1 MAELRKRRWESTDM
15 QKVKKPLDSLKKTV
29 QTIATAS
36 KVSDALYQQGVLD
49 FLELKSA
56 NRELQL
62 NTEKK
67 KAETQSKKQ
76 EIDNTN
82 LVLYNLNYE
91 KNHFTKQIRSCRDF
105 RGTYSTIDLVDVET
119 FKANAPAEL
128 SSVDSSDEHKLML
141 NRLAYEL
148 QERKRL
154 CAEMDE
160 LKQKKQS
167 MITSNEKKTL
177 FLSGLQQ
184 NLKAL
189 EEATLPIQENLG
201 IRQTEFATEFRNA
214 HHLPRPLYVL
224 YLQAV
229 SFRDSFEDTIEV
241 KMEGDVEAAV
251 EWATKQTA
259 VEEQQEEDEDGREL
273 KRRKSSKAD
282 RMEDEK
288 KEDVT
293 YAVHPLSVIVKL
305 TASSKKQEATMTFTY
320 LTQLNIVAVE
330 SQWDP
335 AKTSSHS
342 LLLHLFPNDSG
353 AESPNPANSS
363 VLPDNSLEF
372 DPERRARPYKWVQ
385 WLAGLAFLQSNPSS
399 ESCIVPQESF
409 RAVVAR
415 IRARVQHR
423 VTLLDELDSLSK
435 KKPQITQEQAGSLFQ
450 LPLSCKLVTWQLLG
464 DSQYRVQLDRGD
476 YSLEGLIE
484 VSAEY
489 PVRAPSFKLSFCKH
503 PEGGDRPCIKGAVV
517 DQAASQL
524 TSGPSNTTNNDLEAM
539 EEELNVHYEELLE
552 ECNLQTGYNLLS
564 LQVRK
569 LQQCFDIYVST
580 EPSHSSAKGG
590 KICFRP
596 QRGRVRKRPFQ
607 FNTQTGLFDQRR

>member
-1 MAELRKRRWESTDM
+1 M

-36 KVSDALYQQGVLD
+36 KVTDTLYQQGVLD
-49 FLELKSA
+49 FLELKGA
-56 NRELQL
+56 NRELQM
-62 NTEKK
+62 NTEKRK
-67 KAETQSKKQ
+67 GETQSKKQ

-91 KNHFTKQIRSCRDF
+91 KNHFTKQIRNCRDF
-105 RGTYSTIDLVDVET
+105 RGTYSTIDLVSVET
-119 FKANAPAEL
+119 FKSSAPSEL

-154 CAEMDE
+154 CAQMEQ
-160 LKQKKQS
+160 LKKKKQS
-167 MITSNEKKTL
+167 LIGSNEKKTL

-189 EEATLPIQENLG
+189 EEATVPIQENLG
-201 IRQTEFATEFRNA
+201 IRQSEFATEFRNA

-229 SFRDSFEDTIEV
+229 SFRDSFEDAIEV

-251 EWATKQTA
+251 EWAIAQTA
-259 VEEQQEEDEDGREL
+259 VEEQQDDADEDGREL
-273 KRRKSSKAD
+273 KRRKSSKGD
-282 RMEDEK
+282 RMEDDEK
-288 KEDVT
+288 EEDVT
-293 YAVHPLSVIVKL
+293 FATHPLSVVVKL
-305 TASSKKQEATMTFTY
+305 TATSKKQEATLTFTY
-320 LTQLNIVAVE
+320 LTQLNIVAIE

-335 AKTSSHS
+335 DQSSNHS
-342 LLLHLFPNDSG
+342 LLLDLFPNDSG
-353 AESPNPANSS
+353 VESPNPANSS
-363 VLPDNSLEF
+363 VLPENSLEF
-372 DPERRARPYKWVQ
+372 DAERRARPYKWVQ
-385 WLAGLAFLQSNPSS
+385 WLAGLTFLQTNPTS

-415 IRARVQHR
+415 IRSRVQHR
-423 VTLLDELDSLSK
+423 VTLLDELEKLAK
-435 KKPQITQEQAGSLFQ
+435 KKPKITSEQAASLFQ
-450 LPLSCKLVTWQLLG
+450 LPQSCSMSAWEAQG
-464 DSQYRVQLDRGD
+464 DSLYKVQLDRGD
-476 YSLEGLIE
+476 YSLQAMIE

-503 PEGGDRPCIKGAVV
+503 PEGADRPSITGAVV

-524 TSGPSNTTNNDLEAM
+524 VSAASNTTNNDLEAM
-539 EEELNVHYEELLE
+539 EEELNVHYQELLE
-552 ECNLQTGYNLLS
+552 TCDMKTGYNLLS

-596 QRGRVRKRPFQ
+596 QRGRIRKRPFQ
-607 FNTQTGLFDQRR
+607 FNSQTGLFDQRR